1 MLPER
6 SHHSQR
12 DVEVEE
18 EIEVVGMKE
27 KIIFAQKW

>member
-18 EIEVVGMKE
+18 EIEVGMKE